1 MCSKAN
7 RKTEKRTIMSDPNV
21 TEIKAAKAKAEAA
34 ILAATNK
41 ALATLKE
48 DTGLMPD
55 HVSTNMER
63 KRTGEISAHAV
74 VIRLSI

>member
-1 MCSKAN
+1 MA
-7 RKTEKRTIMSDPNV
+7 EPNV
-21 TEIKAAKAKAEAA
+21 TQIKEAKAKAEAA

-55 HVSTNMER
+55 NVSTNMER

>member
-1 MCSKAN
+1 MAQI
-7 RKTEKRTIMSDPNV
+7 EPNV
-21 TEIKAAKAKAEAA
+21 TQIKEAIAKAEAA

>member
-1 MCSKAN
+1 MA
-7 RKTEKRTIMSDPNV
+7 EPNV
-21 TEIKAAKAKAEAA
+21 TQIKEAKAKAEAE

-41 ALATLKE
+41 ALATLKST
-48 DTGLMPD
+48 TGLMPD

-63 KRTGEISAHAV
+63 NRTGEITAHAV

>member
-1 MCSKAN
+1 MA
-7 RKTEKRTIMSDPNV
+7 EPNV
-21 TEIKAAKAKAEAA
+21 TQIKTAKAKAEAD

-41 ALATLKE
+41 ALETLKAA
-48 DTGLMPD
+48 TGLMPD

-63 KRTGEISAHAV
+63 KRTGEICAHAV

>member
-1 MCSKAN
+1 MA
-7 RKTEKRTIMSDPNV
+7 EPNV
-21 TEIKAAKAKAEAA
+21 TQIKAAKAKAEGE

-41 ALATLKE
+41 ALATLKS

-55 HVSTNMER
+55 NVSTNMER